1 MRLKK
6 ISGVILSAALVAGM
20 CSTAFAADNTSA
32 EYENGA
38 YTGTIHFMNGSN
50 PEKASMCDSIFAH
63 EADVTL
69 SDDTAELTFYVAYP
83 VPNFAD
89 QGADGTIKDV
99 VMTLDGTTY
108 TGESDLTTKAV
119 KTFDTDGN
127 MFGIT
132 AGDELT
138 TQAVTVDLPRSA
150 VDSFEEGIATSAYV
164 NIVMNTTQ
172 NFYAKVTDLTKA
184 NSGSDTGNTTTDSK
198 EMEITANIEKKI
210 SEPAYTV
217 TVPESAAMGT
227 LNRDKD
233 NKVKYDVTVT
243 ATDLNGILSVTTP
256 TAGELTSGSN
266 KLAFA
271 NSFGTQQITEDTTAG
286 KLSGELSVSADAVK
300 AAAAGNYTGTTTFT
314 ISYVGK

>member
-1 MRLKK
+1 MRLRK

-32 EYENGA
+32 DYENGS
-38 YTGTIHFMNGSN
+38 YTGTIHFMKG
-50 PEKASMCDSIFAH
+50 EDATQTSMCDSIFAH

-83 VPNFAD
+83 VPSFAY

-99 VMTLDGTTY
+99 VMTVDGATY
-108 TGESDLTTKAV
+108 TGESDITTKAV
-119 KTFDTDGN
+119 KTFDNTGAA
-127 MFGIT
+127 FGIN

-150 VDSFEEGIATSAYV
+150 VDNFEEGIETSAYV
-164 NIVMNTTQ
+164 NVVMNMNQ
-172 NFYAKVTDLTKA
+172 NFYAKVTDLTKK

-198 EMEITANIEKKI
+198 DMEITANVEKKI

-227 LNRDKD
+227 LSRDKD

-243 ATDLNGILSVTTP
+243 ATDLNGTLSVTTP
-256 TAGELTSGSN
+256 AAGELTSGSN

-271 NSFGTQQITEDTTAG
+271 NSFGTQQITEDTTGG
-286 KLSGELSVSADAVK
+286 KLSGELSVSAEAVK
-300 AAAAGNYTGTTTFT
+300 AATAGNYTGTTTFT
-314 ISYVGK
+314 ISYAGK